1 MGPDRVRVRLCFH
14 PDGVIQSAIAEGH
27 AGTAP
32 GGSNVACAAV
42 TVLLRTA
49 YETAAGYDGVTVSG
63 RAPASGFLSFEV
75 GRYPP
80 GAVDRLKGVG
90 DFLVVGLSGI
100 KREYPGLIELNIES

>member
-1 MGPDRVRVRLCFH
+1 MGPDRVRVRLRFH
-14 PDGVIQSAIAEGH
+14 PDGVIESAIAEGH

-32 GGSNVACAAV
+32 VGSNVACAAV

-49 YETAAGYDGVTVSG
+49 YETAAGYDGVAVSG
-63 RAPASGFLSFEV
+63 RAPGPGFMSFEV

-90 DFLVVGLSGI
+90 DFLVAGLSCVA
-100 KREYPGLIELNIES
+100 REYPGLIDLNIES